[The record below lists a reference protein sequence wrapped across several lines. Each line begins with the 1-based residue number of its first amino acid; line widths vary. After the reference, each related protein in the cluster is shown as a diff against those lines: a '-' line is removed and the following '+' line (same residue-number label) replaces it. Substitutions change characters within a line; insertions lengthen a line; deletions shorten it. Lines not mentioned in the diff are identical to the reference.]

1 MALKTNAEMA
11 AMYQEAIEKLVAGGV
26 ASYTIA
32 GRTFTKLNLGE
43 LEKAFHYW
51 KGLADAEAGP
61 GGFAVTFSDIRGLP

>member
-51 KGLADAEAGP
+51 KGLADAEGGA